1 MDRFSRGTA
10 LKMTSYPIR
19 DQVNDHLLTS
29 KNAAMIFI
37 DYQPAQFATVASMDR
52 QLLAD
57 NVVRVAKLGKVFGL
71 PIVLSTVNVKANG
84 LKPTIPPLKEVLS
97 EQKEIDR
104 TQINAWEDK
113 EFLEAVKATGRK
125 KLIMCALWT
134 EACLIF
140 PSLDALRNGYEVYP
154 VVDAVGGTSLE
165 AHQYALQRIA
175 HAGGKF
181 ESWTQLTCELQR
193 DWNRLDTLQGV
204 MQIAFDPES
213 PITKNSN
220 RTFDIKGVPSP

>member
-1 MDRFSRGTA
+1 
-10 LKMTSYPIR
+10 MTSFPIR
-19 DQVNDHLLTS
+19 DQINDFLLTP

-37 DYQPAQFATVASMDR
+37 DYQPDQFATVASMDR

-71 PIVLSTVNVKANG
+71 PIVLSTVNVKANN
-84 LKPTIPPLKEVLS
+84 LKPTIPPLREVLS
-97 EQKEIDR
+97 DLKEIDR

-113 EFLEAVKATGRK
+113 EFLEAVEATGRK

-140 PSLDALRNGYEVYP
+140 PSLNALREGYEVYP

-165 AHQYALQRIA
+165 AHQYALQRIGL
-175 HAGGKF
+175 AGGKF
-181 ESWTQLTCELQR
+181 TSWTQLTCELQR
-193 DWNRLDTLQGV
+193 DWNRLDSLQGM
-204 MQIAFDPES
+204 MQVAFAPSS
-213 PITKNSN
+213 PITKNQQ
-220 RTFDIKGVPSP
+220 RPMDVKGVPAP